1 MTPEGISRVDAE
13 RTAAQEGLK
22 QSSLSDAKVYLGA
35 PPRRSRTW
43 PTAKSTI

>member
-22 QSSLSDAKVYLGA
+22 QSSLSDAKVYLA
-35 PPRRSRTW
+35 EPPPPSKTW
-43 PTAKSTI
+43 PTAKSTT